1 MHRLSTSFSTV
12 AGLVLAISLESFS
25 QADDVTIRVDARQPG
40 RPVSRYLTGA
50 CIEDVNHEIYGGIYS
65 QMLFGESFQEPPR
78 LQPVAGFVA
87 VDGQWRAADGE
98 VAGDAGPGPKL
109 VSSIEAMP
117 SGEVGVDV
125 FLPGTAAG
133 NAGLIVSVGK
143 SGPGADNFD
152 GYEVAIDVSR
162 KSLVL
167 GRHQHDFRLLKDV
180 PCDVAADRWISL
192 TVKLRGPTIEVFID
206 GRSVVQFEDDRPLAA
221 GTIGLRQWQRP
232 ARYRNLWVSIHGKR
246 TEIPFT
252 ATQGRP
258 IAVSGMWRP
267 LTTGTAELLAEVET
281 SGPFIGSQS
290 QQVTFLRGSGEAGI
304 ENQGLNRWGLA
315 LTAQRPYEGYLWV
328 RTEKPIDVYACL
340 ESRDGSRRYAENRLP
355 VAAGDWQ
362 KLPLML
368 TPDTADPHGRF
379 TITLKSPGSVVMGH
393 AFLQPGAWGRFHDLP
408 LRRDVVEGLIDQGLT
423 VLRYGGSM
431 VNAPEYRWK
440 KMIGPRDR
448 RPPYKGTWYPYST
461 NGWGIVDFLDL
472 CEGAKFLAIPAFHTD
487 ETPQDLADFV
497 EYVNGSTD
505 SPWGRRRT
513 ADGHPRPYG
522 LKHLQIGNEERV
534 DEAYFEKFRALAEAI
549 WAKDPQITLVVGDFV
564 YNQPIADPYKFSGAE
579 SRITT
584 LAAHRQILDLAR
596 RHDRD
601 VWFDIHIATDGP
613 GVSPSTLALPTY
625 ADALEKIAAG
635 AKFKVVVFE
644 LNAGNPRQRRALA
657 NAQAIGLAMRDGRF
671 PIVASANCLQPDGQ
685 NDNGWD
691 QGLLFL
697 NPSRVWLQPPG
708 YVTRMISRNY
718 QPRVLDVRVT
728 EADSKLDVTAT
739 QSEDRETLVLSVVN
753 PDDQPRRLK
762 FEFEGYRLMGRD
774 VVVEELAAPL
784 DAVNTA
790 AEPNRV
796 KSRLVPVQFD
806 KAAGL
811 TSHTFA
817 PHSFTVVRFR

>member
-1 MHRLSTSFSTV
+1 M
-12 AGLVLAISLESFS
+12 
-25 QADDVTIRVDARQPG
+25 TIRLDARQPG

-78 LQPVAGFVA
+78 LQPVDGFVA
-87 VDGQWRAADGE
+87 VDGQWRASEGE

-109 VSSIEAMP
+109 VRSSEKFT

-125 FLPGTAAG
+125 FLPGSGAG
-133 NAGLIVSVGK
+133 NAGLIVSVAK
-143 SGPGADNFD
+143 PGPGADNFD

-192 TVKLRGPTIEVFID
+192 AVKLTGRTIEVSVN
-206 GRSVVQFEDDRPLAA
+206 GRTVVQLEDDRALAA

-232 ARYRNLWVSIHGKR
+232 ARYRNLWVKTGEKR
-246 TEIPFT
+246 TAIPFT
-252 ATQGRP
+252 ATKGSP

-267 LTTGTAELLAEVET
+267 MTTGTAELAAEIE
-281 SGPFIGSQS
+281 SAGHFIGSQS
-290 QQVTFLRGSGEAGI
+290 QRVTFTRGSGEAGI

-315 LTAQRPYEGYLWV
+315 LAANRPYEGYLWV
-328 RTEKPIDVYACL
+328 RAEKPIDVFASL
-340 ESRDGSRRYAENRLP
+340 ESRDGSRRYAATRLA

-362 KLPLML
+362 KLPLV
-368 TPDTADPHGRF
+368 TNDPRHRRSARPIRHHAEVARHGRHRACVPA
-379 TITLKSPGSVVMGH
+379 SRRMGPVQRP
-393 AFLQPGAWGRFHDLP
+393 AR
-408 LRRDVVEGLIDQGLT
+408 LRRDIVEALIDQGVT

-461 NGWGIVDFLDL
+461 NGWGIIDFLDL
-472 CEGAKFLAIPAFHTD
+472 CDTAKFLAIPAFHTD
-487 ETPQDLADFV
+487 ETPQDMADFV
-497 EYVNGSTD
+497 EYVNGPAD
-505 SPWGRRRT
+505 SPWGRRRA

-522 LKHLQIGNEERV
+522 LKHIQIGNEERI
-534 DEAYFEKFRALAEAI
+534 DQAYFEKFRALAEAI

-564 YNQPIADPYKFSGAE
+564 YNDRIVDPLNFSGAE

-584 LAAHRQILDLAR
+584 LAAHRQILELAR
-596 RHDRD
+596 RHDRE

-613 GVSPSTLALPTY
+613 GVSPSTEALPTY
-625 ADALEKIAAG
+625 ADALEKVAHG
-635 AKFKVVVFE
+635 ARHKVVVFE
-644 LNAGNPRQRRALA
+644 LNAGNPRQRRALG
-657 NAQAIGLAMRDGRF
+657 NAQAIGLATRDGRF
-671 PIVASANCLQPDGQ
+671 PVVTSANCLQPDGQ

-697 NPSRVWLQPPG
+697 DPSRVWLQPPG

-718 QPRVLDVRVT
+718 QPRVLESQRCRLRFQARRDCHVQRRS
-728 EADSKLDVTAT
+728 ADAGAAHRQLGRNCAA
-739 QSEDRETLVLSVVN
+739 REIRL
-753 PDDQPRRLK
+753 RRLSP
-762 FEFEGYRLMGRD
+762 E
-774 VVVEELAAPL
+774 
-784 DAVNTA
+784 
-790 AEPNRV
+790 
-796 KSRLVPVQFD
+796 
-806 KAAGL
+806 
-811 TSHTFA
+811 
-817 PHSFTVVRFR
+817 